1 MHSGGGVAYWIWV
14 ALGGAV
20 GAVLRFGVA
29 EWALARGLTSFPW
42 ATLAVNLA
50 GSAALGF
57 VTAWAAG
64 PDALWTRQ
72 PGLRM
77 FVTVGLLGALTTYS
91 TFNLEAIN
99 LALAQRW
106 AAAGAYLGATV
117 VGALVAGVAG
127 LALGRSVV
135 G

>member
-1 MHSGGGVAYWIWV
+1 MTYWLWV
-14 ALGGAV
+14 ALGGAA

-42 ATLAVNLA
+42 ATLAVNLV

-64 PDALWTRQ
+64 PEALWIRQ

-91 TFNLEAIN
+91 TFNLEV
-99 LALAQRW
+99 LHLMLAQRW
-106 AAAGAYLGATV
+106 ATAGAYFGATV
-117 VGALVAGVAG
+117 VGALVAGG
-127 LALGRSVV
+127 LGIAVGRSVV